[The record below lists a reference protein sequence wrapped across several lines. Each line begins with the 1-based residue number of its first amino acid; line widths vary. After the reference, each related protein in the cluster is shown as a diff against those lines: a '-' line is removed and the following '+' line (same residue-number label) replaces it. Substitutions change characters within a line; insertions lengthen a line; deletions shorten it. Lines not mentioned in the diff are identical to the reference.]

1 MAYTFNPFTG
11 DFDFYKSEQELN
23 PALISDTFPRG
34 FRKHLFHPTAR
45 AVSLGLSSLT
55 RLSIGVAG
63 GAAKETLHVNRMGAF
78 GPGAGTTL
86 ARIGAVVTANNFHI
100 RSNSNAANVADDST
114 LSAWVIRFGSA
125 FDDFAVFR
133 APPALN
139 QSFTQFFQVNNS
151 GQVVSFGGSRF
162 GITRTVSTN
171 QNLPGLNQY
180 MIVVDTSAASVTVGL
195 PTAASAGAGCTFVFV
210 KKAAANTMTIAA
222 QSGDSITYSGNTSVS
237 TNTQNGII
245 MLTSDG
251 VNVWVE
257 VKLS

>member
-1 MAYTFNPFTG
+1 MAFSLNPFTG

-86 ARIGAVVTANNFHI
+86 ARIGPVGANDIQI

-114 LSAWVIRFGSA
+114 LPAWAIRFGPSS
-125 FDDFAVFR
+125 DDFSVFR
-133 APPALN
+133 APATAGT
-139 QSFTQFFQVNNS
+139 QSYGILFQVTPNL
-151 GQVVSFGGSRF
+151 QVISFGGSRF
-162 GITRTVSTN
+162 GAATTVSTN
-171 QNLPGLNQY
+171 QTVALNIY
-180 MIVVDTSAASVTVGL
+180 LYAVDTSNGNVTLILPNAAT
-195 PTAASAGAGCTFVFV
+195 AGAGCTFVFV
-210 KKAAANTMTIAA
+210 KKVAANTMTI
-222 QSGDSITYSGNTSVS
+222 GVTG
-237 TNTQNGII
+237 TNTIGYGTTTSISTTSQNGKF

-251 VNVWVE
+251 GSVWVQ
-257 VKLS
+257 VV

>member
-11 DFDFYKSEQELN
+11 DFDFFKSEQELN
-23 PALISDTFPRG
+23 PALIPDTFPRG
-34 FRKHLFHPTAR
+34 FRKHLFHPIAR
-45 AVSLGLSSLT
+45 AVSLGRSSLT

-63 GAAKETLHVNRMGAF
+63 GAAKEPLHVNRMGAF
-78 GPGAGTTL
+78 GPGGGTTL
-86 ARIGAVVTANNFHI
+86 ARIGPVGANDIQI

-114 LSAWVIRFGSA
+114 LPAWAIRFGPSS
-125 FDDFAVFR
+125 DDFSVFR

-210 KKAAANTMTIAA
+210 KKAAANTMTVAA

-237 TNTQNGII
+237 TTTQNGII

-257 VKLS
+257 LKLL

>member
-1 MAYTFNPFTG
+1 MAFSLNLFTG

-45 AVSLGLSSLT
+45 AVSLGRSSLT

-86 ARIGAVVTANNFHI
+86 ARIGPVGANDIQI

-114 LSAWVIRFGSA
+114 LPAWAIRFGPA

-133 APPALN
+133 APATAGT
-139 QSFTQFFQVNNS
+139 QSYGILFQITPNL
-151 GQVVSFGGSRF
+151 QVISFGGSRF
-162 GITRTVSTN
+162 GSATTVSTS
-171 QNLPGLNQY
+171 QAVALFRYLY
-180 MIVVDTSAASVTVGL
+180 AVDTSTASVTLTL
-195 PTAASAGAGCTFVFV
+195 PSASTAGAGCTFVFV
-210 KKAAANTMTIAA
+210 KKAAANTMIIQAP
-222 QSGDSITYSGNTSVS
+222 SGNNIGYAGGTSVS
-237 TNTQNGII
+237 TTSQNAKF

-251 VNVWVE
+251 NSVWVQ
-257 VKLS
+257 VV